1 MQSRSIV
8 CAVAAASLAFSSLS
22 FAQVYD
28 RDRDGTTRQGWQQRD
43 GDRRDGDRRGQ
54 RFDNDRR
61 GDRSGPAYRSDDR
74 RHYRSD
80 YRSDYRRDGR
90 AESYHYGARGPEWR
104 RGAHIPPQYRSHQ
117 YVVNDWRGHHLHAPP
132 RGYHW
137 VQVGGDYVLVA
148 IATGIILQ
156 LMLNQ

>member
-22 FAQVYD
+22 FAQGYD
-28 RDRDGTTRQGWQQRD
+28 RNRDGSRSEWQQRD
-43 GDRRDGDRRGQ
+43 RDHRDGDRRGQ
-54 RFDNDRR
+54 RYDGDRR
-61 GDRSGPAYRSDDR
+61 GDRSGPGYRGDDR
-74 RHYRSD
+74 RDFHRD
-80 YRSDYRRDGR
+80 DRSDYRRHGR
-90 AESYHYGARGPEWR
+90 ADAYHYGARGPEWR
-104 RGAHIPPQYRSHQ
+104 RGGYIPHQYRSHQ

-132 RGYHW
+132 RGHHW

-148 IATGIILQ
+148 VATGIILQ